1 MSDLE
6 LVELMYRY
14 EQLKDE
20 YEDFLQSD
28 FCKELNKNGYNTP
41 DLVEY
46 VRTYGVLWACS
57 RNEEGGTE

>member
-1 MSDLE
+1 MTDLE

-41 DLVEY
+41 DLIEW
-46 VRTYGVLWACS
+46 VRTYK
-57 RNEEGGTE
+57 EGGTE

>member
-28 FCKELNKNGYNTP
+28 YRKELNKNGYNTP
-41 DLVEY
+41 DLFEW
-46 VRTYGVLWACS
+46 VRTYKEG
-57 RNEEGGTE
+57 GGTE

>member
-14 EQLKDE
+14 EQLKTE
-20 YEDFLQSD
+20 YENFLQSD

-46 VRTYGVLWACS
+46 VRTYG
-57 RNEEGGTE
+57 EGGAE